1 MFNTSDPCKAGLLL
15 GEMFNRSDPCKAGLL
30 LGRCLKEWSLDGR
43 YFSFTGGCYV
53 WPIYTGGM
61 LIRLIPVRRVF
72 YWMMFNR
79 VVPVRL
85 VFIWGVLNR
94 VIPVM
99 RVFYWGGVFIR
110 VILIWGML
118 VTVILFRRVF
128 YWGIFNRVIKTAS
141 SLLFSSS
148 RSSRI
153 ELQGM
158 RERAKS
164 GARTKKSERGGG
176 EKQRKRWKRGDYRR
190 PIVKKSARPLAALV
204 FWLASFGFSVNR
216 SHDMM
221 ASRVF
226 LLLWQLAVSRAF

>member
-1 MFNTSDPCKAGLLL
+1 
-15 GEMFNRSDPCKAGLL
+15 
-30 LGRCLKEWSLDGR
+30 
-43 YFSFTGGCYV
+43 
-53 WPIYTGGM
+53 
-61 LIRLIPVRRVF
+61 
-72 YWMMFNR
+72 MMFNR

-153 ELQGM
+153 EPQGM

-164 GARTKKSERGGG
+164 GASTKKSERGEGRSRERDG
-176 EKQRKRWKRGDYRR
+176 KEETTDDPLLKNLRGLWR
-190 PIVKKSARPLAALV
+190 P
-204 FWLASFGFSVNR
+204 
-216 SHDMM
+216 
-221 ASRVF
+221 
-226 LLLWQLAVSRAF
+226 